1 MACRRFAESCEKLL
15 PQGVQCRGAGGGPG
29 GTDSAQRFSSLPV
42 YLPVRYQLSRAEMS
56 FFLKEAAQD
65 IMRNASLQVRAEPFF
80 VQRAK
85 DMPVVNA
92 TYGPYTVQRAVPRG
106 LLQASDPFTTV
117 ERFTL
122 NWRIR
127 TAVLVERLFPDRP
140 TVQVLFHITGRDW
153 DDYSPDDDLP
163 CVRLYGFWE
172 TREVRSGCRLAGDLG
187 LCVAELELPG
197 SWFEAPAVVPGR
209 RKASSAGAEPGD
221 GTAVELYYLVQPADQ
236 AGECDAGENRKGNAI
251 RPGRG
256 DGEGTGAG
264 EWDGAGAGA
273 GTAPDYLQRVGS
285 IRLHRGSG
293 DALARLTEVRL
304 DANLVIAARQ
314 GAVKQ
319 GEVVTFRV
327 SLAPGS
333 AVEQFTLRA
342 KAKKGVSIVEVRPS
356 DPEQWDIQQELGNG
370 GKHPVSTVMCR
381 RKPGAPRQ
389 GMTVTPYEIMQMDFQ
404 MDNFSSL
411 SVTRRILWQVEYPG
425 SGGAQTDPEK
435 AVSELLVSQRDVSR
449 IVPLAMHT
457 EIVNTAILTGKT
469 VAVPVKVLVVEEDS
483 TVTDVSELVAC
494 KSSSD
499 DVLKVSDRCDYVL
512 VNGKEM
518 KGKVNAIVN
527 FTYEHLSATLEI
539 TVWVPRLP
547 LQIEV
552 SDTELSQIKGWRIPV
567 SSNKRP
573 TRESDDEDDDE
584 RKGRGCTLQYQR
596 AMVRVLTHFVAEP
609 LDPGGQL
616 VYMLGTDWQA
626 DITDI
631 VTDFLKMDN
640 PRIAKLQDGRILSG
654 QELGITTIQVLS
666 PLSDSILAEKTITV
680 IEEKVTVT
688 DLGIQLVTGL
698 SLSFQLSPGSNRAI
712 IATTAAKD
720 ELHTAKQEA
729 ILSAWIQ
736 FSDNTLAPLDIYDPE
751 DFSLAVTSREEA
763 VVSTNQDLQ
772 LRWPVVTAEGEGQG
786 NLLKVEMV
794 ICEVCQKSKRKSIL
808 AVGNGNVKVKFSQ
821 NDGGPRGAGDHGA
834 DGDLENRASDRR
846 QKNAEQERSGQD
858 GRYFSSATADR
869 EESSMRK
876 VSTTAKASVNGMDGL
891 DQPSDDNSQ
900 LQNIP
905 LDAANFPSPD
915 LTRNAEGDDRA
926 NENDLMQAPRGLTD
940 LEIGMYALLG
950 VFCLAI
956 LVFLINCVMFALKY
970 RHKRIPSEGQ
980 GNMNHS
986 HDWVWLGN
994 ESELLENT
1002 ADVSPQRDC
1011 EHTTT
1016 IDRAAGFEESN
1027 HLLNGGS
1034 QKNVQGQIHR
1044 SALNGDGKERKD
1056 EPLNSPTTKRKRVKF
1071 TTFTTIPPDDGCP
1084 ATNSILLGTEDN
1096 IQWVC
1101 RDMSLGDS
1109 HELRNYMERIQD
1121 SV

>member
-1 MACRRFAESCEKLL
+1 PQAWRGADSNHL
-15 PQGVQCRGAGGGPG
+15 PQ
-29 GTDSAQRFSSLPV
+29 
-42 YLPVRYQLSRAEMS
+42 
-56 FFLKEAAQD
+56 
-65 IMRNASLQVRAEPFF
+65 
-80 VQRAK
+80 
-85 DMPVVNA
+85 
-92 TYGPYTVQRAVPRG
+92 
-106 LLQASDPFTTV
+106 
-117 ERFTL
+117 
-122 NWRIR
+122 
-127 TAVLVERLFPDRP
+127 
-140 TVQVLFHITGRDW
+140 
-153 DDYSPDDDLP
+153 
-163 CVRLYGFWE
+163 
-172 TREVRSGCRLAGDLG
+172 TR
-187 LCVAELELPG
+187 
-197 SWFEAPAVVPGR
+197 
-209 RKASSAGAEPGD
+209 
-221 GTAVELYYLVQPADQ
+221 
-236 AGECDAGENRKGNAI
+236 
-251 RPGRG
+251 
-256 DGEGTGAG
+256 
-264 EWDGAGAGA
+264 AGAGLA
-273 GTAPDYLQRVGS
+273 F
-285 IRLHRGSG
+285 
-293 DALARLTEVRL
+293 ARLPFTRL
-304 DANLVIAARQ
+304 SFYTLVVWFAHSGVYTNEGVLLHATR
-314 GAVKQ
+314 
-319 GEVVTFRV
+319 
-327 SLAPGS
+327 
-333 AVEQFTLRA
+333 
-342 KAKKGVSIVEVRPS
+342 AKKGVSIVEVRPS

-821 NDGGPRGAGDHGA
+821 NDG
-834 DGDLENRASDRR
+834 DLENRASDRR